1 MPLDLHRQP
10 HLPRTAGCR
19 LCGEPVTVYIRLRAT
34 RAHLKGKAGSTVGS
48 ASGPFCATHAV
59 AVFDAAEAIILATE
73 PRE

>member
-1 MPLDLHRQP
+1 MPLDLHHQSHR
-10 HLPRTAGCR
+10 PRTAGCR
-19 LCGEPVTVYIRLRAT
+19 LCGEPVTVYVNLRAI
-34 RAHLKGKAGSTVGS
+34 RAHLHGKAGSAIGS